1 VSVDANAAARPTGK
15 VGRRRLLFVAG
26 AVLAAAAAAA
36 AALYLSG
43 IFRPYMFAGDV
54 IAGSAPAPSLA
65 PLVYE
70 NGEPVDIE
78 ARRGEV
84 VLVYFGY
91 TRCPDICPTTLSA
104 AARGLELAGD
114 PAAGVT
120 LVMVT
125 VDPERDTRE
134 AVGEYVRLFDERFRG
149 AWGTEDQ
156 VRSVAGAYGVT
167 FGPGES
173 DETGAY
179 WVNHSPQLM
188 AIDREGVLRVVYPV
202 GVDPT
207 ELASDLRELLG

>member
-1 VSVDANAAARPTGK
+1 MFA
-15 VGRRRLLFVAG
+15 AG
-26 AVLAAAAAAA
+26 AVLAAAAAAV
-36 AALYLSG
+36 ALHIWG
-43 IFRPYMFAGDV
+43 TFGPYVFSGDV

-78 ARRGEV
+78 ARRGDV

-91 TRCPDICPTTLSA
+91 TRCPDICPTMLSA

-114 PAAGVT
+114 RAAGAT

-125 VDPERDTRE
+125 VDPERDTR
-134 AVGEYVRLFDERFRG
+134 AGVGEYVRLFDERFRG

-167 FGPGES
+167 FSYAEP

-202 GVDPT
+202 GVEPT

>member
-1 VSVDANAAARPTGK
+1 MYA
-15 VGRRRLLFVAG
+15 AG
-26 AVLAAAAAAA
+26 AVVAAAAAA

-43 IFRPYMFAGDV
+43 AFRPYVFSGDV

-78 ARRGEV
+78 ARRGDV

-91 TRCPDICPTTLSA
+91 TRCPDICPTMLSA
-104 AARGLELAGD
+104 AARGLELLGD
-114 PAAGVT
+114 SAAGLT

-125 VDPERDTRE
+125 VDPERDARE

-167 FGPGES
+167 FSHDEPDES
-173 DETGAY
+173 GAY

-202 GVDPT
+202 GVEPT